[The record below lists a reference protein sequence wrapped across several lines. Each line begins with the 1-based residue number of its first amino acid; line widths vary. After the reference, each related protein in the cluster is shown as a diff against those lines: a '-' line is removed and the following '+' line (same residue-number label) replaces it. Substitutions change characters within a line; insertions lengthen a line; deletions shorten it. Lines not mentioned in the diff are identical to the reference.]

1 MAGDVSYDMSLA
13 IPKDISVLFFF
24 FNHESIEWLFSERKF
39 ANFNAFYIGT
49 IKSKF
54 ISKEEIKMGYKK
66 KLEKVARNYPELTL
80 AQIYVLNKI
89 AEDEAN
95 KKDAPPIQAVTQ
107 TWGLDVICE
116 LYHAE
121 ALEIYKKHVLIKTI
135 IGYIFGIGLV
145 MLIQRAIFLA
155 YDMGNADGKN
165 WYRNMLC
172 NLSEKAKEDGSN
184 KYDILRYNKDSDEDY
199 TYIHAVVTDKAIN
212 PDDYDD

>member
-1 MAGDVSYDMSLA
+1 
-13 IPKDISVLFFF
+13 
-24 FNHESIEWLFSERKF
+24 
-39 ANFNAFYIGT
+39 
-49 IKSKF
+49 
-54 ISKEEIKMGYKK
+54 MGYKK

-95 KKDAPPIQAVTQ
+95 EKDAPPIQAVTQ
-107 TWGLDVICE
+107 TWGLDTVCE
-116 LYHAE
+116 KYYAE
-121 ALEIYKKHVLIKTI
+121 VLEIYKKHVLIKSI
-135 IGYIFGIGLV
+135 IRYIFGIGLV
-145 MLIQRAIFLA
+145 MLAYRTICLA
-155 YDMGNADGKN
+155 YDMGNTDGKN

-184 KYDILRYNKDSDEDY
+184 EYDILRYREDLNKDY